1 VGVRTTIAV
10 FTLAPAVVLGRVP
23 GGEDAPPRDRD
34 VLSRAGAVVQ
44 RYEAEL
50 PRLVARETSVQ
61 RSTNRTQGVVLEQRH
76 LVAEFGWVA
85 FPGSTDVVG
94 VRDVVEVDGRP
105 LTTERQR
112 LQSLL
117 HGSRAGA
124 GVEVRRLL
132 DEAARYNL
140 NIGEGSRN
148 LNLPTLVLFFL
159 HPQAQPRFGW
169 SRRSPSSADAWEF
182 EFKER
187 DRPTLIHGG
196 ADGREP
202 VVSHGQVL
210 IEPNTGIMRR
220 SELRLRFGGINYTL
234 VTTFDRVA
242 ALELVLPVSLEE
254 RYETSTQIVVGTATY
269 DNYRRFDTDAR
280 VLP

>member
-1 VGVRTTIAV
+1 VGVHTTIAV
-10 FTLAPAVVLGRVP
+10 LALAPAVVLGRAAW
-23 GGEDAPPRDRD
+23 GAGTPPRDRD
-34 VLSRAGAVVQ
+34 VLSRAGAVVL
-44 RYEAEL
+44 RYETEL

-61 RSTNRTQGVVLEQRH
+61 RSTNRTQGVVLEQRR

-159 HPQAQPRFGW
+159 HPQAQPRFSW
-169 SRRSPSSADAWEF
+169 SRRSPTSADAWDF
-182 EFKER
+182 DFKER
-187 DRPTLIHGG
+187 DRPTLIHAG

-202 VVSHGQVL
+202 VISRGQVL
-210 IEPNTGIMRR
+210 IEPNTGVIRR

-234 VTTFDRVA
+234 VTTLDRMA
-242 ALELVLPVSLEE
+242 ALDLVLPVSLEE
-254 RYETSTQIVVGTATY
+254 RYETSTEIVVGTATY
-269 DNYRRFDTDAR
+269 DNYRRFETDAR
-280 VLP
+280 ILP

>member
-10 FTLAPAVVLGRVP
+10 LALAPAVVLGRIASEA
-23 GGEDAPPRDRD
+23 GAPPRDRD
-34 VLSRAGAVVQ
+34 VLSRAGSVVL
-44 RYEAEL
+44 RYETEL
-50 PRLVARETSVQ
+50 PRLVARETSMQRAQGMSDLGRVQ
-61 RSTNRTQGVVLEQRH
+61 QRR

-105 LTTERQR
+105 LTTERER

-117 HGSRAGA
+117 HGSQAGA
-124 GVEVRRLL
+124 GAEVRRLL

-140 NIGEGSRN
+140 NVTKGARN

-159 HPQAQPRFGW
+159 HPQAQPRFSW
-169 SRRSPSSADAWEF
+169 SRRSPPSAPLWEF

-187 DRPTLIHGG
+187 EGPTFIHGG
-196 ADGREP
+196 ADGRER
-202 VVSHGQVL
+202 VVSRGRVL
-210 IEPNTGIMRR
+210 IEPTSGVLRR
-220 SELRLRFGGINYTL
+220 SELRLRFDGINYTL

-242 ALELVLPVSLEE
+242 ALDLVLPVSLEE
-254 RYETSTQIVVGTATY
+254 RYETSSDSVVGTATY
-269 DNYRRFDTDAR
+269 DNYRRFETDAR
-280 VLP
+280 ILP

>member
-10 FTLAPAVVLGRVP
+10 LALAPAVVLGRAAL
-23 GGEDAPPRDRD
+23 EREAPRDRD
-34 VLSRAGAVVQ
+34 VLARAGEVV
-44 RYEAEL
+44 RMYEVEL
-50 PRLVARETSVQ
+50 PRLVARETSAQ
-61 RSTNRTQGVVLEQRH
+61 QIKGRSELSQQRH

-94 VRDVVEVDGRP
+94 VRDVVVVYSHP
-105 LTTERQR
+105 STTERER

-117 HGSRAGA
+117 HGSHAGA

-140 NIGEGSRN
+140 TVNKGARN

-159 HPQAQPRFGW
+159 HPLAQPHFSW
-169 SRRSPSSADAWEF
+169 SRRSPPSAPLWEF

-187 DRPTLIHGG
+187 EGPTFIHGG
-196 ADGREP
+196 ADGRER
-202 VVSHGQVL
+202 VVSRGLVL
-210 IEPNTGIMRR
+210 IEPTSGVLRR
-220 SELRLRFGGINYTL
+220 SELRLRFDGINYTL

-242 ALELVLPVSLEE
+242 ALDLVLPVSLEE
-254 RYETSTQIVVGTATY
+254 RYETSTDSVVGTAAY
-269 DNYRRFDTDAR
+269 DNYRRFETDAR
-280 VLP
+280 ILP